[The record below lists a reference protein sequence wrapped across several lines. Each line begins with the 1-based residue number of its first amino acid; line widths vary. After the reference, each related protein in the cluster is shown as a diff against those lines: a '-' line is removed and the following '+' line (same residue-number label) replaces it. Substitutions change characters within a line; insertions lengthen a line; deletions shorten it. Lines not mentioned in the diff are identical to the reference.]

1 MGTCLYFTCGF
12 HVVDNVH
19 LLYTVENKLNDVQIA
34 NPFDQRRWVESESDG
49 EGEADTEEQQIIV
62 LDVDQNDEAHP
73 LLNNNTTRGDLNSN
87 TRRDD
92 LEPHTPKQYSLND
105 WKKWRNTD
113 CECHIYKSSPVATN
127 VAIGMQQLATI
138 RDIQQHTQGIDTK
151 VWTRSLQWT
160 ICWTKKAERIQ
171 VCCVGTVP
179 DCFVQ
184 HVQYIHLQIMGSR
197 LESSHG
203 MDCSGIRAWE
213 RAIGSKCSKMKK
225 EERGKRNEL
234 ELEQDVQMCNVLRHF
249 SAWTT
254 GLCSLDELTKV
265 HTPTC
270 RRTAMNMKRRTRVGQ
285 PVSLHNTT
293 STGVRH
299 SRSKM
304 NSQSSTKEIEFTQ

>member
-1 MGTCLYFTCGF
+1 MNQHGGLKRLKEY
-12 HVVDNVH
+12 VVSV
-19 LLYTVENKLNDVQIA
+19 Y
-34 NPFDQRRWVESESDG
+34 
-49 EGEADTEEQQIIV
+49 
-62 LDVDQNDEAHP
+62 
-73 LLNNNTTRGDLNSN
+73 
-87 TRRDD
+87 
-92 LEPHTPKQYSLND
+92 
-105 WKKWRNTD
+105 
-113 CECHIYKSSPVATN
+113 
-127 VAIGMQQLATI
+127 
-138 RDIQQHTQGIDTK
+138 
-151 VWTRSLQWT
+151 
-160 ICWTKKAERIQ
+160 
-171 VCCVGTVP
+171 TVP

-203 MDCSGIRAWE
+203 MDCSGIRAW
-213 RAIGSKCSKMKK
+213 AGTGHWKQVLKD